1 MIVRSCS
8 LLSPTRLRFAKA
20 PSPASGRGKNH
31 TPRILKWK
39 MENNK
44 RRWLWVPAF
53 AGTTRGEVP
62 RTRRAFP
69 HPPSLRE
76 GTLPRKREREESY
89 AEDSQVEDAEQ

>member
-31 TPRILKWK
+31 TPRILKRK

-53 AGTTRGEVP
+53 AGTTRGEWVP
-62 RTRRAFP
+62 QARCA
-69 HPPSLRE
+69 PSPALAGEGRGGGKPQTTVFVGKRLRDE
-76 GTLPRKREREESY
+76 MR
-89 AEDSQVEDAEQ
+89 